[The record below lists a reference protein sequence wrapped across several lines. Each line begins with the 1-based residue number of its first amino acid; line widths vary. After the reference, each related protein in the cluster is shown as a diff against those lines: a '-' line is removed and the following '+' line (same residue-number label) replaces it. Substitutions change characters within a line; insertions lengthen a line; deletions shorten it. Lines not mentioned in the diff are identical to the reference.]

1 MYNLIIINEK
11 IEEAERLK
19 SKLSDR
25 YYVKGIFPSI
35 ERFVELLPHKTN
47 HYITIYCNGCLDN
60 FITHINSRFIVFN
73 DLEDDKLLFNAIQMG
88 VTNFVHKSQ
97 KISELIDVI
106 SIVSMGGCY
115 VSSTMI
121 HKFFNYIQN
130 VNKIILGK
138 ERNKYDSLSK
148 REYMVFELLLSGIS
162 YKEISN
168 NLNVSIDTIR
178 KHISKI
184 YKKLD
189 IHSKGELYNLHYNV
203 VLKSKKN
210 NTLLN

>member
-1 MYNLIIINEK
+1 MYNLIIINK
-11 IEEAERLK
+11 NIEEAERLK
-19 SKLSDR
+19 AKISDQH
-25 YYVKGIFPSI
+25 YVKGIFPSL
-35 ERFVELLPHKTN
+35 ERFVEILPHKIN
-47 HYITIYCNGCLDN
+47 HYITIYCNGSLEN
-60 FITHINSRFIVFN
+60 FIPYVNSRFIVFN

-97 KISELIDVI
+97 KISELLDVI
-106 SIVSMGGCY
+106 ELVSMGGCY
-115 VSSTMI
+115 VSNSII

-148 REYMVFELLLSGIS
+148 REYMVFEQLLSGIS

-168 NLNVSIDTIR
+168 NLNVSIDTTR

-203 VLKSKKN
+203 ALKSKN
-210 NTLLN
+210 NNLTYN